1 MDKNTNSPILYWITG
16 LSGAGKTTIAKELY
30 YTLKKRVK
38 NIVLL
43 DGDQLRV
50 VFGNNKGYSIEQRLA
65 LSRQY
70 CNLCKMLIDQ
80 DIHVICATISMFN
93 QIRDWNSNN
102 IDGYLEIYVRVPM
115 DILIKRDQ
123 KQLYSRALKKE
134 ISGVMGIDIPYEEPC
149 NPDMIINNDGATSP
163 DLLAKQIIKFSGL
176 YECKQNSLNSGDT
189 ILID

>member
-1 MDKNTNSPILYWITG
+1 MRICIIFYKGTKNFMDEKTKSPILYWITG

-30 YTLKKRVK
+30 YFLKKRVK

-43 DGDQLRV
+43 DGDQLRA
-50 VFGNNKGYSIEQRLA
+50 VFGNNKGYSLEERLA
-65 LSRQY
+65 LSLQY

-93 QIRDWNSNN
+93 QIRDWNRNN
-102 IDGYLEIYVRVPM
+102 IDNYLEIYVRVPM

-134 ISGVMGIDIPYEEPC
+134 ICGVMGIDIPYEEPC
-149 NPDMIINNDGATSP
+149 NPDLIIDNNGTTSP
-163 DLLAKQIIKFSGL
+163 DILAKQIIKLSGKL
-176 YECKQNSLNSGDT
+176 T
-189 ILID
+189 